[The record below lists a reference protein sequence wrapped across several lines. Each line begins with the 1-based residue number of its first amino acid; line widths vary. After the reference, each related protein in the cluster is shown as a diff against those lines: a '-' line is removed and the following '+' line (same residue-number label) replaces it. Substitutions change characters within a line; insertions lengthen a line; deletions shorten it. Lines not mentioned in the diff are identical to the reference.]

1 MDTATL
7 ERLKQLGACAEAIE
21 FAARYRSPEAAW
33 DACHRVDWLI
43 WYAIKAGVPNQLV
56 VRATCACVRTAL
68 KYVPE
73 DEPQPRTLIEMS
85 ERWCDGLAT
94 LEEVTAAI
102 TVAVILTHDGSKAA
116 RAAIY
121 AAYATDDI
129 GYAVDAVATA
139 ADAAAWAAG
148 FVTPIMIH
156 STSPVAIYYAN
167 LARLVREII
176 PFPKETN

>member
-21 FAARYRSPEAAW
+21 FASRYRSPEAAW

-94 LEEVTAAI
+94 LEEVTAAMP
-102 TVAVILTHDGSKAA
+102 VAVIFTHDASNAA
-116 RAAIY
+116 LY

-129 GYAVDAVATA
+129 DYAVDAVATA
-139 ADAAAWAAG
+139 ADAAACAAG
-148 FVTPIMIH
+148 FVTPITIH